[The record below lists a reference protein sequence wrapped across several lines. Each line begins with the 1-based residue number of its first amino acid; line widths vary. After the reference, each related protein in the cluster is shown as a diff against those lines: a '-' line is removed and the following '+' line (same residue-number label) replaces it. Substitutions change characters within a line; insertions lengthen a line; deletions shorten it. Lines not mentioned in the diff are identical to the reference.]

1 MLAGPRPDQRP
12 VPAAVVVPVK
22 AFSQAKVRLAP
33 SLEPSTRAELARAM
47 AARVL
52 RASRPLPAIVVC
64 DDEEVRAWAARQ
76 GAEVLWTPG
85 LGLNGAV
92 EAGVAHAASQGVERV
107 VVAHADLPLAT
118 ELAWLSTFD
127 GVTLVPDRH
136 GDGTNVACVPARA
149 GFRFAYGPG
158 SFSRHRTE
166 AIRVGLAARLLP
178 DRALGWDVDV
188 PADLELPD
196 DLALPGDVAALLVRP
211 PADLEDGADGAT
223 DHVDPATVEAR

>member
-52 RASRPLPAIVVC
+52 RAARPLPAIVVC

-136 GDGTNVACVPARA
+136 GDGTNVACVPTTA
-149 GFRFAYGPG
+149 GFRFAYGAG
-158 SFSRHRTE
+158 SFARHRTE

-188 PADLELPD
+188 PADLELPG
-196 DLALPGDVAALLVRP
+196 DLALPGDVAALLVRAP
-211 PADLEDGADGAT
+211 DEADDDAPAHD
-223 DHVDPATVEAR
+223 DPAAVESR

>member
-52 RASRPLPAIVVC
+52 RASRPLPTIVVC

-118 ELAWLSTFD
+118 ELAWLCTFD

-136 GDGTNVACVPARA
+136 GDGTNVAVVPTEV
-149 GFRFAYGPG
+149 GFTFAYGAA
-158 SFSRHRTE
+158 SFARHRAE
-166 AIRVGLAARLLP
+166 AARLDLTVRLLP
-178 DRALGWDVDV
+178 DERLGWDVDV
-188 PADLELPD
+188 AADLDLPEH
-196 DLALPGDVAALLVRP
+196 LRLPGEIATLLDAAVAA
-211 PADLEDGADGAT
+211 AGADG
-223 DHVDPATVEAR
+223 EAEIACR